1 MTHSQIPNLIL
12 ASASPRR
19 LELLRQVHL
28 EPGSIVPA
36 DIDEAAKPG
45 ELPKDLALRLAAG
58 KARAVAADNPNCFVL
73 GADTVVARGRRGLG
87 KPDSEGEARRMLEL
101 LSGRKHTVLGGVCVV
116 DPGGVMHTR
125 LVSTGVS
132 FKRLDAREIDD
143 YIRSSEWRGK
153 AGGYA
158 IQGLAAGFV
167 RAISG
172 SYSNVVG
179 LPLFEVVQLLGG
191 LGIRPQAGRS

>member
-19 LELLRQVHL
+19 LDLLRQVCL

-36 DIDEAAKPG
+36 HIDEAAKPG

-73 GADTVVARGRRGLG
+73 GADTVVACGRRGLG
-87 KPDSEGEARRMLEL
+87 KPETESEARRMLEL
-101 LSGRKHTVLGGVCVV
+101 LSGRRHTVFGGVCVV
-116 DPGGVMHTR
+116 DPVGAEHTR

-132 FKRLDAREIDD
+132 FKRLDAKEIDD
-143 YIRSSEWRGK
+143 YLRSSEWRGK

-158 IQGLAAGFV
+158 IQGLAAGYV

-191 LGIRPQAGRS
+191 LGIRPQAERS

>member
-19 LELLRQVHL
+19 LELLRQVRL

-73 GADTVVARGRRGLG
+73 GADTVVARGRRSLG

-167 RAISG
+167 RAVSG

>member
-19 LELLRQVHL
+19 LDLLRQVRL

-36 DIDEAAKPG
+36 AIDEAAKPG
-45 ELPKDLALRLAAG
+45 ELPKDLALRLAAD

-73 GADTVVARGRRGLG
+73 GADTVVARGRRSLG

-101 LSGRKHTVLGGVCVV
+101 LSGRRHTVLGGVCVV
-116 DPGGVMHTR
+116 GPGGVEHTR

-132 FKRLDAREIDD
+132 FKRLDAAEIDD
-143 YIRSSEWRGK
+143 YIRSLEWRGK

-191 LGIRPQAGRS
+191 LGIRPRAEQS

>member
-19 LELLRQVHL
+19 LDLLRQVCL

-36 DIDEAAKPG
+36 RIDEAAKPG

-58 KARAVAADNPNCFVL
+58 KARVVAADNPDCFVL
-73 GADTVVARGRRGLG
+73 GADTVVACGRRGLG
-87 KPDSEGEARRMLEL
+87 KPATESEARRMLEL
-101 LSGRKHTVLGGVCVV
+101 LSGRRHTVLGGVCVV
-116 DPGGVMHTR
+116 DPRGAEHTR

-132 FKRLDAREIDD
+132 FKRLDAAEIDD
-143 YIRSSEWRGK
+143 YLRSLEWRGK

-158 IQGLAAGFV
+158 IQGLAAGYV

-191 LGIRPQAGRS
+191 LGIRPQAERS

>member
-19 LELLRQVHL
+19 LDLLRQVCL

-45 ELPKDLALRLAAG
+45 ELPKDLVLRLAVD
-58 KARAVAADNPNCFVL
+58 KARAVAADNPNFFVL
-73 GADTVVARGRRGLG
+73 GADTVVACGRRGLG
-87 KPDSEGEARRMLEL
+87 KPESESEARRMLEL
-101 LSGRKHTVLGGVCVV
+101 LSGRRHTVLGGVCVV
-116 DPGGVMHTR
+116 DPWGVKHTR

-132 FKRLDAREIDD
+132 FKRLDATEIDD
-143 YIRSSEWRGK
+143 YVLSLEWRGK

-158 IQGLAAGFV
+158 IQGLAAGFA

-191 LGIRPQAGRS
+191 LGIRPQAEQS

>member
-19 LELLRQVHL
+19 LDLLRQVRL

-36 DIDEAAKPG
+36 HIDEAAKPG
-45 ELPKDLALRLAAG
+45 ELPKDLAPRLAAG
-58 KARAVAADNPNCFVL
+58 KARAVAADNPDCFVL
-73 GADTVVARGRRGLG
+73 GADTVVACGRRGLG
-87 KPDSEGEARRMLEL
+87 KPETESEARRMLEL
-101 LSGRKHTVLGGVCVV
+101 LSGRRHTVLGGVCVV
-116 DPGGVMHTR
+116 GPGGAEHTR

-143 YIRSSEWRGK
+143 YLRSSEWRGK

-158 IQGLAAGFV
+158 IQGLAAGYV

-191 LGIRPQAGRS
+191 LGIRAQAARS

>member
-19 LELLRQVHL
+19 LDLLRQVRL
-28 EPGSIVPA
+28 EPGSIVPSRM
-36 DIDEAAKPG
+36 DEAAKPG

-58 KARAVAADNPNCFVL
+58 KARAVAEDNPNCFVL
-73 GADTVVARGRRGLG
+73 GADTVVACGRRGLG
-87 KPDSEGEARRMLEL
+87 KPETESEARRMLEL
-101 LSGRKHTVLGGVCVV
+101 LSGRRHTVYGGVCVV
-116 DPGGVMHTR
+116 GPGGAEHTR

-132 FKRLDAREIDD
+132 FKRLDAAEIDD
-143 YIRSSEWRGK
+143 YLRSLEWRGK

-167 RAISG
+167 RAVSG

-191 LGIRPQAGRS
+191 LGIRARAERS